1 MPIKHKI
8 NPHVLDDIA
17 AKMLTLSSQQEMKHF
32 LEEILTNTELY
43 DLTKRWE
50 LLQMLADGFTQRKIA
65 QELHIS
71 LCKITRG
78 ARILKTKHSV
88 CAHLHGKKASPA
100 GAPKQD

>member
-8 NPHVLDDIA
+8 NQHVLDDIA
-17 AKMLTLSSQQEMKHF
+17 AKMLTISSQQEMKGF
-32 LEEILTNTELY
+32 LGEILTNTELY

-50 LLQMLADGFTQRKIA
+50 LLQLLAAGMTQRKIA

-78 ARILKTKHSV
+78 ARILKTRHSV
-88 CAHLHGKKASPA
+88 CAQLHGKKETPA
-100 GAPKQD
+100 V